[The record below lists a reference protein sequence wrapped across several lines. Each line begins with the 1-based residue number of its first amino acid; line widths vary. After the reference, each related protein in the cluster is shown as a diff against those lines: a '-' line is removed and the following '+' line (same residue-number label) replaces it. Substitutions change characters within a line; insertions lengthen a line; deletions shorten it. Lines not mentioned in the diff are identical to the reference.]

1 MDGDWY
7 DERPTLNDSS
17 GWVLNPECRYLNC
30 VLIYPSSL
38 AQARHITTLRT
49 DKISIIVVVVVI
61 IIIIIIIV
69 IVIVI
74 VIVVVISTLRLRL
87 RLLIL

>member
-7 DERPTLNDSS
+7 DERPTLSDSS

-49 DKISIIVVVVVI
+49 DKISIIVVVVVVV
-61 IIIIIIIV
+61 IIIV

-74 VIVVVISTLRLRL
+74 LVVISTLRLRL
-87 RLLIL
+87 RLLLL

>member
-17 GWVLNPECRYLNC
+17 GWVLNSECRYLNC

-38 AQARHITTLRT
+38 AQARHITTPRT
-49 DKISIIVVVVVI
+49 DKILVIIVVVVVI
-61 IIIIIIIV
+61 IIIMISAIAIIIIIITKV
-69 IVIVI
+69 N
-74 VIVVVISTLRLRL
+74 
-87 RLLIL
+87 

>member
-7 DERPTLNDSS
+7 DERPTLSDSS

-61 IIIIIIIV
+61 
-69 IVIVI
+69 VIVI

-87 RLLIL
+87 RLLLL

>member
-38 AQARHITTLRT
+38 AQARHITTPRT
-49 DKISIIVVVVVI
+49 DKILIIIIVVAI
-61 IIIIIIIV
+61 IIIIIIIM
-69 IVIVI
+69 
-74 VIVVVISTLRLRL
+74 ISAIAIIIIIITKVN
-87 RLLIL
+87 

>member
-38 AQARHITTLRT
+38 AQARHITTPRT
-49 DKISIIVVVVVI
+49 DKILIIIVVVVVVI
-61 IIIIIIIV
+61 IIIIMISAIAIIIIIITKV
-69 IVIVI
+69 N
-74 VIVVVISTLRLRL
+74 
-87 RLLIL
+87 

>member
-38 AQARHITTLRT
+38 AQARHITTPRT
-49 DKISIIVVVVVI
+49 DKILIIIIVVVVI
-61 IIIIIIIV
+61 IIIIMISAIAIIIIIITKV
-69 IVIVI
+69 N
-74 VIVVVISTLRLRL
+74 
-87 RLLIL
+87 

>member
-17 GWVLNPECRYLNC
+17 GWVLNPECRYLNF

-38 AQARHITTLRT
+38 AHTRHITTPRT
-49 DKISIIVVVVVI
+49 DKILIIIVVVI
-61 IIIIIIIV
+61 IIIMISAIAIIIIIITKV
-69 IVIVI
+69 N
-74 VIVVVISTLRLRL
+74 
-87 RLLIL
+87 

>member
-30 VLIYPSSL
+30 VLIYPSGL
-38 AQARHITTLRT
+38 AQARHITTPRT
-49 DKISIIVVVVVI
+49 DKILIIIVVVVVVVVIIMISAITI
-61 IIIIIIIV
+61 IIITITKV
-69 IVIVI
+69 N
-74 VIVVVISTLRLRL
+74 
-87 RLLIL
+87 

>member
-38 AQARHITTLRT
+38 AQARHITTPRT
-49 DKISIIVVVVVI
+49 DKILIIIVVVVVI
-61 IIIIIIIV
+61 IIIMISAIAIIIIIITKV
-69 IVIVI
+69 N
-74 VIVVVISTLRLRL
+74 
-87 RLLIL
+87 

>member
-7 DERPTLNDSS
+7 DERPTLSDSS

-61 IIIIIIIV
+61 IIV
-69 IVIVI
+69 VVIVI

>member
-7 DERPTLNDSS
+7 DERPTLSDSS

-38 AQARHITTLRT
+38 AQARHITTPRT
-49 DKISIIVVVVVI
+49 DKILIIIIVVVVVI
-61 IIIIIIIV
+61 IIIMISAIAIIIIIITKV
-69 IVIVI
+69 N
-74 VIVVVISTLRLRL
+74 
-87 RLLIL
+87 

>member
-7 DERPTLNDSS
+7 DERPTLSDSS

-49 DKISIIVVVVVI
+49 DKISIIVVVVI
-61 IIIIIIIV
+61 IIIII

-87 RLLIL
+87 RLLLL

>member
-7 DERPTLNDSS
+7 DERPTLSDSS

-49 DKISIIVVVVVI
+49 DKISIIVVVVVVVI
-61 IIIIIIIV
+61 I

-87 RLLIL
+87 RLLLL